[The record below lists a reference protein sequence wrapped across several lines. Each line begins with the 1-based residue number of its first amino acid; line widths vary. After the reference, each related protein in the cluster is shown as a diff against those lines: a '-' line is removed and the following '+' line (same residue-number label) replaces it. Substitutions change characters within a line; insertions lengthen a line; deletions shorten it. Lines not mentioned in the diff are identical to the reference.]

1 MLSMRNKGMGYSAA
15 LLAFIAVVHSVAAN
29 GISPMCRTPNLPQN
43 GGIKGGTQPLYSLGS
58 VLYYTC
64 NDGYQLQAG
73 FAWTACR
80 LSYKG
85 TYWENSPPTCIPV
98 NCGDLPAP
106 NGGMVQITS
115 LQLNGIARYTCL
127 NGFKLIGAATRTCQT
142 DGTWSGSAPSCQVVD
157 CGTLAAPNNGAIQ
170 ITTTTVGGVAT
181 YICNTGFDLVGLST
195 RTCQAIGQAAQ
206 WSGSAPQC
214 NPINCGPL
222 SAPFGGS
229 VVVTST
235 SFQGIATYACNK
247 GFTLIGVSQRQ
258 CQANEQW
265 SGSAPTCQSQDCG
278 NLPAPNNGAVQI
290 TMTTVGGK
298 AMYQCNTGFDLVGVT
313 TRTCQT
319 NGISAQWSD
328 TAPQCNPINCGPLSA
343 PFGGSIVVAST
354 SFQGIATYA
363 CNKGLTL
370 IGVSQRQCQANGQ
383 WSGSAPTCQ
392 SQDCGNLPAP
402 NNGAVQITMT
412 TVGGKATYQCNT
424 GFDLVGVT
432 TRTCQTNGIS
442 AQWSDTASQCNPINC
457 GPLSAPFG
465 GSVVVTSTSFQGI
478 ATYACNKGLTL
489 IGVSQRQCQAN
500 EQWSGSAPT
509 CQSQDCGNLPAPNN
523 GAVQI
528 TTTTVGGKATYQCN
542 TGFDLVG
549 VTTRTCQTNGI
560 SAQWSDTAPQCNLTV
575 KSTTFGA
582 IATYSCNKGFTLI
595 GQSQIQCQANGQW
608 SGPAPSCQAINCGP
622 LSAPFGG
629 SVVVTS
635 TSFQGIATYAC
646 NKGLT
651 LIGVSQRQCQANEQW
666 SGSAPTCQSQ
676 DCGNLPAPNNGAV
689 QITMTTVGGKAM
701 YQCNTGFDLVGVTTR
716 TCQTNGISAQWSD
729 TAPQC
734 NPVDCGTLAAPNG
747 GSIKISTTLVGGTA
761 MYACNFGF
769 KLVGTSQRQC
779 QSNGQ
784 WSGLAPACQAV
795 DCGNLPAPSGGSV
808 MVTSTNV
815 GGTAMYQCNNGF
827 RMSGMTSR
835 TCQPDGQWSGAEP
848 QCIAVDCGSLSDPKG
863 GSVTV
868 TTTSFGGK
876 ATYSCKKGFT
886 LIGVSTRDCTE
897 KGIWSGSAPTCSV
910 VACEYPPGLTNGVVS
925 VTQLGV
931 GGIALYQCNAEYS
944 LSGSP
949 NRICLSDG
957 KWSKGKGN

>member
-1 MLSMRNKGMGYSAA
+1 
-15 LLAFIAVVHSVAAN
+15 
-29 GISPMCRTPNLPQN
+29 MCRTPNLPQN

-424 GFDLVGVT
+424 GFDL
-432 TRTCQTNGIS
+432 
-442 AQWSDTASQCNPINC
+442 CNPINC

-560 SAQWSDTAPQCNLTV
+560 SAQWSDTAPQCNPVNCGALTAP
-575 KSTTFGA
+575 FGGSV
-582 IATYSCNKGFTLI
+582 TGFTLI

-608 SGPAPSCQAINCGP
+608 SGPAPSCQVQDCGTLPAPNNGMIQITTTTVGGVAKYMCNSGFDLVGVSTRTCQVVGQAAQWSGSAPQCNPINCGP

-747 GSIKISTTLVGGTA
+747 GSIKISTTL
-761 MYACNFGF
+761 
-769 KLVGTSQRQC
+769 
-779 QSNGQ
+779 GQ
-784 WSGLAPACQAV
+784 VNVSAKATDSGLDWHPACQAV

-957 KWSKGKGN
+957 KWSGEIPTCTRSMSKGKGN